1 MGPSVGALLLLSLAS
16 SVPTTV
22 RSLQASVSSSWL
34 PGSSLSLVLLP
45 FTVEELGRVE
55 ELSFLYLAQVLYL
68 LQGPGLP
75 RVHQLDPATGEK
87 VEPA

>member
-1 MGPSVGALLLLSLAS
+1 M
-16 SVPTTV
+16 
-22 RSLQASVSSSWL
+22 RSLQASLSSSWL

-75 RVHQLDPATGEK
+75 PCTSLTRPLGRRSNLPSSETLNLVCKNK
-87 VEPA
+87 VG